1 MIAIP
6 PVKAVRDDTEDQRKD
21 VYLDEEIRYILF
33 DDVVGRGSVM
43 EACTPSKKAGSGVES
58 NHWKAPLFIVGASR
72 SGTAMLRSILMQSEV
87 VSLTGETHFFDDLRP
102 RFIGKTL
109 DEMESGD
116 LEKCCDYFRAQTDR
130 PYGKN
135 GNPENSWLSRTE
147 LLSSA
152 KTFGT
157 DVDALFEAYCKLS
170 ASRSGAKI
178 WGEKTP
184 RHIFRIN
191 DIVEK
196 FPDARFICMVRDP
209 RAVVASY
216 RDWKYQGSASSLEQD
231 ADYKKV
237 VSHEENRTSK
247 SYHIIISSMMWRAAA
262 NAALQAQETLTARKV
277 KIVRYEDII
286 SCPEKTISDI
296 CDWLE
301 IEYQPEMLTVP
312 LHNSS
317 AFTFQA
323 SAGISQA
330 PQNRWREVLS
340 QNEIAMVQSSVHG
353 PMTRLGYEK
362 ESCKKTLSYTI
373 KAYLTLPHSVWT
385 AARANRSRY
394 GSVSTYV
401 VKRLRAAF
409 HG

>member
-1 MIAIP
+1 ME
-6 PVKAVRDDTEDQRKD
+6 VR
-21 VYLDEEIRYILF
+21 
-33 DDVVGRGSVM
+33 
-43 EACTPSKKAGSGVES
+43 TPLKMAGSDVE
-58 NHWKAPLFIVGASR
+58 NDHWRAPLFIVGASR
-72 SGTAMLRSILMQSEV
+72 SGTAMLRSILMQSDI

-102 RFIGKTL
+102 RFIGKNL

-130 PYGKN
+130 PYGKS

-147 LLSSA
+147 LLSAA
-152 KTFGT
+152 KKTGT
-157 DVDALFEAYCKLS
+157 DVDSLFEAYCKLS
-170 ASRSGAKI
+170 ASRSGAKV

-196 FPDARFICMVRDP
+196 FPDARFICMIRDP

-216 RDWKYQGSASSLEQD
+216 RDWKYQGSASSIEQD
-231 ADYKKV
+231 EDYKKV
-237 VSHEENRTSK
+237 ISHEEDRTSK

-262 NAALQAQETLTARKV
+262 NAALKTQEKLSSKKV

-286 SCPEKTISDI
+286 AYPEKTISDI

-301 IEYQPEMLTVP
+301 IEYQPEMLAVP

-317 AFTFQA
+317 AFRFQS

-330 PQNRWREVLS
+330 PQYRWREVLS

-353 PMTRLGYEK
+353 PMTKLGYEI
-362 ESCKKTLSYTI
+362 EACKKTLPYTI
-373 KAYLTLPHSVWT
+373 KAYLTLPVSVWK

-394 GSVSTYV
+394 SSFSTYV
-401 VKRLRAAF
+401 VKRLRAAA